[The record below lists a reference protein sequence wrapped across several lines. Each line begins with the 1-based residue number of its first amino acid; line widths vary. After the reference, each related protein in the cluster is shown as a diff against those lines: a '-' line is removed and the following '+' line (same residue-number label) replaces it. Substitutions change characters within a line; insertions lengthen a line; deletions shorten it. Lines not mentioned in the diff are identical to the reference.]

1 MKKTMKEIRNSQ
13 AMKKF
18 IHNKKAM
25 LGLAIV
31 TILVLAVVFI
41 PLFADLDP
49 YTTDRAAGFN
59 KPPSDAHILGTD
71 DVGRDLFAR
80 LLYGGRISLFVG
92 ITSTIISVLIG
103 IPLGLIAGYF
113 RGTAESIIMRTA
125 DAFMSFP
132 SMVLIL
138 VLVAVFGPSILTVTV
153 VIGVLGW
160 TAIAKLIYGNVLS
173 IREREY
179 IQAARAVGVSTKKI
193 LFSEVLPN
201 AIPPVWA
208 NISFRVAGAI
218 LTESS
223 LSFLGMGVQ
232 TPQASWGNIIF
243 AAQNLLVLIGGVHIK
258 QEHAALFHKKARIG
272 NGGIQIRDVV
282 EGIKGRYRCPDG
294 AVKIQLEQILPEQQ
308 QTAGKPQLLS
318 LIPHHAEHLFRLVD
332 ADHIIARL
340 GEHQGQ
346 FAGATAKVGKD
357 AVMDAVSVQLFA
369 DMGIENVVVGLAV
382 ELIVKIRKLVVGH
395 GVTLPLRYTRPRQRR

>member
-160 TAIAKLIYGNVLS
+160 TAIAKLIFGNVLS

-243 AAQNLLVLIGGVHIK
+243 AAQNLLVLT
-258 QEHAALFHKKARIG
+258 ARPWVWLPP
-272 NGGIQIRDVV
+272 GI
-282 EGIKGRYRCPDG
+282 C
-294 AVKIQLEQILPEQQ
+294 
-308 QTAGKPQLLS
+308 
-318 LIPHHAEHLFRLVD
+318 
-332 ADHIIARL
+332 II
-340 GEHQGQ
+340 
-346 FAGATAKVGKD
+346 
-357 AVMDAVSVQLFA
+357 
-369 DMGIENVVVGLAV
+369 
-382 ELIVKIRKLVVGH
+382 LVVIGFNFIGE
-395 GVTLPLRYTRPRQRR
+395 GVRDALDPKTKE

>member
-1 MKKTMKEIRNSQ
+1 MKKTMKETRNSQ

-243 AAQNLLVLIGGVHIK
+243 AAQNLLVLT
-258 QEHAALFHKKARIG
+258 ARPWVWLPP
-272 NGGIQIRDVV
+272 GI
-282 EGIKGRYRCPDG
+282 C
-294 AVKIQLEQILPEQQ
+294 
-308 QTAGKPQLLS
+308 
-318 LIPHHAEHLFRLVD
+318 
-332 ADHIIARL
+332 II
-340 GEHQGQ
+340 
-346 FAGATAKVGKD
+346 
-357 AVMDAVSVQLFA
+357 
-369 DMGIENVVVGLAV
+369 
-382 ELIVKIRKLVVGH
+382 LVVIGFNFIGE
-395 GVTLPLRYTRPRQRR
+395 GVRDALDPKTKE

>member
-1 MKKTMKEIRNSQ
+1 MKKILNNQ
-13 AMKKF
+13 AVKKF
-18 IHNKKAM
+18 MHNRKAV
-25 LGLAIV
+25 LGLIIV
-31 TILVLAVVFI
+31 CFLVLAVILI
-41 PLFADLDP
+41 PIFMKLDP
-49 YTTDRAAGFN
+49 YTTDRAVGFN
-59 KPPSDAHILGTD
+59 KAPCFGHPLGTD

-92 ITSTIISVLIG
+92 IMSTIISVLIG

-113 RGTAESIIMRTA
+113 RGIAETVIMRVA

-132 SMVLIL
+132 TMVLIL

-179 IQAARAVGVSTKKI
+179 IQATKAIGMSTPKI
-193 LFSEVLPN
+193 LLSEVLPN

-243 AAQNLLVLIGGVHIK
+243 AAQNLLVLT
-258 QEHAALFHKKARIG
+258 ARPWVWFPP
-272 NGGIQIRDVV
+272 GICI
-282 EGIKGRYRCPDG
+282 
-294 AVKIQLEQILPEQQ
+294 IL
-308 QTAGKPQLLS
+308 
-318 LIPHHAEHLFRLVD
+318 
-332 ADHIIARL
+332 
-340 GEHQGQ
+340 
-346 FAGATAKVGKD
+346 
-357 AVMDAVSVQLFA
+357 
-369 DMGIENVVVGLAV
+369 VVVGFNFIG
-382 ELIVKIRKLVVGH
+382 E
-395 GVTLPLRYTRPRQRR
+395 GVRDALDPKTK

>member
-1 MKKTMKEIRNSQ
+1 MKHIMQSQ

-18 IHNKKAM
+18 IRNKRAM
-25 LGLAIV
+25 TG
-31 TILVLAVVFI
+31 LAVVALLTLSVLLL
-41 PLFADLDP
+41 PLVLDLEP
-49 YTTDRAAGFN
+49 YTTDREAGFN
-59 KPPSDAHILGTD
+59 QPPSAAHIFGTD

-80 LLYGGRISLFVG
+80 ALYGGRTSLFVG
-92 ITSTIISVLIG
+92 ITATIISVLIG

-113 RGTAESIIMRTA
+113 RGIAESIIMRTA

-160 TAIAKLIYGNVLS
+160 TSIAKLIYGNVLS

-179 IQAARAVGVSTKKI
+179 IEAARAVGQRTGPI

-208 NISFRVAGAI
+208 NLSFRVAGAV

-243 AAQNLLVLIGGVHIK
+243 AAQNLLVLT
-258 QEHAALFHKKARIG
+258 ARPWVWLPP
-272 NGGIQIRDVV
+272 GI
-282 EGIKGRYRCPDG
+282 C
-294 AVKIQLEQILPEQQ
+294 
-308 QTAGKPQLLS
+308 
-318 LIPHHAEHLFRLVD
+318 
-332 ADHIIARL
+332 II
-340 GEHQGQ
+340 
-346 FAGATAKVGKD
+346 
-357 AVMDAVSVQLFA
+357 
-369 DMGIENVVVGLAV
+369 
-382 ELIVKIRKLVVGH
+382 LVVIGFNFIGE
-395 GVTLPLRYTRPRQRR
+395 GVRDALDPKTR

>member
-1 MKKTMKEIRNSQ
+1 MKKILQNQ
-13 AMKKF
+13 AVNKF

-25 LGLAIV
+25 FGLFV
-31 TILVLAVVFI
+31 VLFLVLAVVLI
-41 PLFADLDP
+41 PIFMDLDP

-113 RGTAESIIMRTA
+113 RGAAESIIMRTA

-179 IQAARAVGVSTKKI
+179 IQASRVVGMKTIPI

-243 AAQNLLVLIGGVHIK
+243 AAQNLLVLT
-258 QEHAALFHKKARIG
+258 ARPWVWLPP
-272 NGGIQIRDVV
+272 GICI
-282 EGIKGRYRCPDG
+282 
-294 AVKIQLEQILPEQQ
+294 IL
-308 QTAGKPQLLS
+308 
-318 LIPHHAEHLFRLVD
+318 
-332 ADHIIARL
+332 
-340 GEHQGQ
+340 
-346 FAGATAKVGKD
+346 
-357 AVMDAVSVQLFA
+357 
-369 DMGIENVVVGLAV
+369 VVVGFNFIG
-382 ELIVKIRKLVVGH
+382 E
-395 GVTLPLRYTRPRQRR
+395 GVRDALDPKTKS

>member
-132 SMVLIL
+132 SMGLIL

-243 AAQNLLVLIGGVHIK
+243 AAQNLLVLT
-258 QEHAALFHKKARIG
+258 ARPWVWLPP
-272 NGGIQIRDVV
+272 GI
-282 EGIKGRYRCPDG
+282 C
-294 AVKIQLEQILPEQQ
+294 
-308 QTAGKPQLLS
+308 
-318 LIPHHAEHLFRLVD
+318 
-332 ADHIIARL
+332 II
-340 GEHQGQ
+340 
-346 FAGATAKVGKD
+346 
-357 AVMDAVSVQLFA
+357 
-369 DMGIENVVVGLAV
+369 
-382 ELIVKIRKLVVGH
+382 LVVIGFNFIGE
-395 GVTLPLRYTRPRQRR
+395 GVRDALDPKTKE

>member
-1 MKKTMKEIRNSQ
+1 MKKILSNQ
-13 AMKKF
+13 AVKKF
-18 IHNKKAM
+18 MHNRKAV
-25 LGLAIV
+25 LGLIIV
-31 TILVLAVVFI
+31 CFLVLAVILI
-41 PLFADLDP
+41 PIFMKLDP
-49 YTTDRAAGFN
+49 YTTDRAVGFN
-59 KPPSDAHILGTD
+59 KAPCSSHPLGTD

-92 ITSTIISVLIG
+92 IMSTIISVLIG

-113 RGTAESIIMRTA
+113 RGIAETVIMRVA
-125 DAFMSFP
+125 DAFMSLP
-132 SMVLIL
+132 TMVLIL

-179 IQAARAVGVSTKKI
+179 IQATKAIGMSTPKI
-193 LFSEVLPN
+193 LLSEVLPN

-243 AAQNLLVLIGGVHIK
+243 AAQNLLVLT
-258 QEHAALFHKKARIG
+258 ARPWVWFPP
-272 NGGIQIRDVV
+272 GICI
-282 EGIKGRYRCPDG
+282 
-294 AVKIQLEQILPEQQ
+294 IL
-308 QTAGKPQLLS
+308 
-318 LIPHHAEHLFRLVD
+318 
-332 ADHIIARL
+332 
-340 GEHQGQ
+340 
-346 FAGATAKVGKD
+346 
-357 AVMDAVSVQLFA
+357 
-369 DMGIENVVVGLAV
+369 VVVGFNFIG
-382 ELIVKIRKLVVGH
+382 E
-395 GVTLPLRYTRPRQRR
+395 GVRDALDPKTK

>member
-1 MKKTMKEIRNSQ
+1 MKKILNNQ
-13 AMKKF
+13 AVKKF
-18 IHNKKAM
+18 MHNRKAV
-25 LGLAIV
+25 LGLIIV
-31 TILVLAVVFI
+31 CFLVLAVILMPIFMK
-41 PLFADLDP
+41 LDP
-49 YTTDRAAGFN
+49 YTTDRAVGFN
-59 KPPSDAHILGTD
+59 KAPCPGHLLGTD

-92 ITSTIISVLIG
+92 IMSTIISVLVG

-113 RGTAESIIMRTA
+113 RGIAETVIMRVA

-132 SMVLIL
+132 TMVLIL

-179 IQAARAVGVSTKKI
+179 IQATKAIGMSTPKI
-193 LFSEVLPN
+193 LLSEVLPN

-243 AAQNLLVLIGGVHIK
+243 AAQNLLVLT
-258 QEHAALFHKKARIG
+258 ARPWVWFPP
-272 NGGIQIRDVV
+272 GICI
-282 EGIKGRYRCPDG
+282 
-294 AVKIQLEQILPEQQ
+294 IL
-308 QTAGKPQLLS
+308 
-318 LIPHHAEHLFRLVD
+318 
-332 ADHIIARL
+332 
-340 GEHQGQ
+340 
-346 FAGATAKVGKD
+346 
-357 AVMDAVSVQLFA
+357 
-369 DMGIENVVVGLAV
+369 VVVGFNFIG
-382 ELIVKIRKLVVGH
+382 E
-395 GVTLPLRYTRPRQRR
+395 GVRDALDPKTK

>member
-173 IREREY
+173 IWEREY

-243 AAQNLLVLIGGVHIK
+243 AAQNLLVLT
-258 QEHAALFHKKARIG
+258 ARPWVWLPP
-272 NGGIQIRDVV
+272 GI
-282 EGIKGRYRCPDG
+282 C
-294 AVKIQLEQILPEQQ
+294 
-308 QTAGKPQLLS
+308 
-318 LIPHHAEHLFRLVD
+318 
-332 ADHIIARL
+332 II
-340 GEHQGQ
+340 
-346 FAGATAKVGKD
+346 
-357 AVMDAVSVQLFA
+357 
-369 DMGIENVVVGLAV
+369 
-382 ELIVKIRKLVVGH
+382 LVVIGFNFIGE
-395 GVTLPLRYTRPRQRR
+395 GVRDALDPKTKE

>member
-1 MKKTMKEIRNSQ
+1 MKHIMQSQ

-18 IHNKKAM
+18 IRNKRAM
-25 LGLAIV
+25 TG
-31 TILVLAVVFI
+31 LAVVALLTLSVLLL
-41 PLFADLDP
+41 PLVLDLDP
-49 YTTDRAAGFN
+49 YTTDREAGFN
-59 KPPSDAHILGTD
+59 QPPSAAHIFGTD

-80 LLYGGRISLFVG
+80 ALYGGRTSLFVG
-92 ITSTIISVLIG
+92 ITATIISVLIG

-113 RGTAESIIMRTA
+113 RGIAESIIMRTA

-160 TAIAKLIYGNVLS
+160 TSIAKLIYGNGLS

-179 IQAARAVGVSTKKI
+179 IEAARAVGQRTGPI

-208 NISFRVAGAI
+208 NLSFRVAGAV
-218 LTESS
+218 LTESA

-243 AAQNLLVLIGGVHIK
+243 AAQNLLVLTARPWVWLPPGV
-258 QEHAALFHKKARIG
+258 
-272 NGGIQIRDVV
+272 
-282 EGIKGRYRCPDG
+282 C
-294 AVKIQLEQILPEQQ
+294 
-308 QTAGKPQLLS
+308 
-318 LIPHHAEHLFRLVD
+318 
-332 ADHIIARL
+332 II
-340 GEHQGQ
+340 
-346 FAGATAKVGKD
+346 
-357 AVMDAVSVQLFA
+357 
-369 DMGIENVVVGLAV
+369 
-382 ELIVKIRKLVVGH
+382 LVVIGFNFIGE
-395 GVTLPLRYTRPRQRR
+395 GVRDALDPKTR

>member
-243 AAQNLLVLIGGVHIK
+243 AAQNLLVLT
-258 QEHAALFHKKARIG
+258 ARPWVWLPP
-272 NGGIQIRDVV
+272 GI
-282 EGIKGRYRCPDG
+282 C
-294 AVKIQLEQILPEQQ
+294 
-308 QTAGKPQLLS
+308 
-318 LIPHHAEHLFRLVD
+318 
-332 ADHIIARL
+332 II
-340 GEHQGQ
+340 
-346 FAGATAKVGKD
+346 
-357 AVMDAVSVQLFA
+357 
-369 DMGIENVVVGLAV
+369 
-382 ELIVKIRKLVVGH
+382 LVVIGFNFIGE
-395 GVTLPLRYTRPRQRR
+395 GVRDALDPKTKE

>member
-1 MKKTMKEIRNSQ
+1 VKKTMKEIWNSQ

-18 IHNKKAM
+18 VHNKKAM

-31 TILVLAVVFI
+31 MILVLAVVFI

-179 IQAARAVGVSTKKI
+179 IQAARAVGVSTRKI

-243 AAQNLLVLIGGVHIK
+243 AAQNLLVLT
-258 QEHAALFHKKARIG
+258 ARPWVWLPP
-272 NGGIQIRDVV
+272 GI
-282 EGIKGRYRCPDG
+282 C
-294 AVKIQLEQILPEQQ
+294 
-308 QTAGKPQLLS
+308 
-318 LIPHHAEHLFRLVD
+318 
-332 ADHIIARL
+332 II
-340 GEHQGQ
+340 
-346 FAGATAKVGKD
+346 
-357 AVMDAVSVQLFA
+357 
-369 DMGIENVVVGLAV
+369 
-382 ELIVKIRKLVVGH
+382 LVVIGFNFIGE
-395 GVTLPLRYTRPRQRR
+395 GVRDALDPKTKE

>member
-1 MKKTMKEIRNSQ
+1 MKKILSNQ
-13 AMKKF
+13 AVKKF
-18 IHNKKAM
+18 MHNRKAV
-25 LGLAIV
+25 LGLIIV
-31 TILVLAVVFI
+31 CFLVLAVILMPIFMK
-41 PLFADLDP
+41 LDP
-49 YTTDRAAGFN
+49 YTTDRAVGFN
-59 KPPSDAHILGTD
+59 KAPCPDHLLGTD

-92 ITSTIISVLIG
+92 IMSTIISVLIG

-113 RGTAESIIMRTA
+113 RGIAETVIMRVA

-132 SMVLIL
+132 TMVLIL

-179 IQAARAVGVSTKKI
+179 IQATKAIGMSTPKI
-193 LFSEVLPN
+193 LLSEVLPN

-243 AAQNLLVLIGGVHIK
+243 AAQNLLVLT
-258 QEHAALFHKKARIG
+258 ARPWVWFPP
-272 NGGIQIRDVV
+272 GICI
-282 EGIKGRYRCPDG
+282 
-294 AVKIQLEQILPEQQ
+294 IL
-308 QTAGKPQLLS
+308 
-318 LIPHHAEHLFRLVD
+318 
-332 ADHIIARL
+332 
-340 GEHQGQ
+340 
-346 FAGATAKVGKD
+346 
-357 AVMDAVSVQLFA
+357 
-369 DMGIENVVVGLAV
+369 VVVGFNFIG
-382 ELIVKIRKLVVGH
+382 E
-395 GVTLPLRYTRPRQRR
+395 GVRDALDPKTK

>member
-1 MKKTMKEIRNSQ
+1 MKEILKSQ

-18 IHNKKAM
+18 LHNKKAM
-25 LGLAIV
+25 FGLFIV
-31 TILVLAVVFI
+31 VLLALAVLLI
-41 PLFADLDP
+41 PLFMDLDP

-59 KPPSDAHILGTD
+59 KGPSETHILGTD

-80 LLYGGRISLFVG
+80 VLYGGRVSLFVG
-92 ITSTIISVLIG
+92 ITSTIISVLVG

-113 RGTAESIIMRTA
+113 RGAGESIIMRTA

-153 VIGVLGW
+153 VIGILGW

-179 IQAARAVGVSTKKI
+179 IQAAKTSGTSTWTI

-232 TPQASWGNIIF
+232 TPQASWGNIIY
-243 AAQNLLVLIGGVHIK
+243 AAQNLMVLTARPWVWIPPGV
-258 QEHAALFHKKARIG
+258 
-272 NGGIQIRDVV
+272 
-282 EGIKGRYRCPDG
+282 C
-294 AVKIQLEQILPEQQ
+294 
-308 QTAGKPQLLS
+308 
-318 LIPHHAEHLFRLVD
+318 
-332 ADHIIARL
+332 II
-340 GEHQGQ
+340 
-346 FAGATAKVGKD
+346 
-357 AVMDAVSVQLFA
+357 
-369 DMGIENVVVGLAV
+369 
-382 ELIVKIRKLVVGH
+382 LVVIGFNFIGE
-395 GVTLPLRYTRPRQRR
+395 GVRDALDPKTK

>member
-1 MKKTMKEIRNSQ
+1 MKKILNNQ
-13 AMKKF
+13 AVKKF
-18 IHNKKAM
+18 MHNRKAV
-25 LGLAIV
+25 LGLIIV
-31 TILVLAVVFI
+31 CFLVLAVILI
-41 PLFADLDP
+41 PIFMKLDP
-49 YTTDRAAGFN
+49 YTTDQAVGFN
-59 KPPSDAHILGTD
+59 KAPCSGHPLGTD

-92 ITSTIISVLIG
+92 IMSTIISVLIG

-113 RGTAESIIMRTA
+113 RGIAETVIMRVA

-132 SMVLIL
+132 TMVLIL

-179 IQAARAVGVSTKKI
+179 IQATKAIGMSTPKI
-193 LFSEVLPN
+193 LLSEVLPN

-243 AAQNLLVLIGGVHIK
+243 AAQNLLVLT
-258 QEHAALFHKKARIG
+258 ARPWVWFPP
-272 NGGIQIRDVV
+272 GICI
-282 EGIKGRYRCPDG
+282 
-294 AVKIQLEQILPEQQ
+294 IL
-308 QTAGKPQLLS
+308 
-318 LIPHHAEHLFRLVD
+318 
-332 ADHIIARL
+332 
-340 GEHQGQ
+340 
-346 FAGATAKVGKD
+346 
-357 AVMDAVSVQLFA
+357 
-369 DMGIENVVVGLAV
+369 VVVGFNFIG
-382 ELIVKIRKLVVGH
+382 E
-395 GVTLPLRYTRPRQRR
+395 GVRDALDPKTK

>member
-1 MKKTMKEIRNSQ
+1 MKEILKSQ

-18 IHNKKAM
+18 LHNKKAM
-25 LGLAIV
+25 FGLFIV
-31 TILVLAVVFI
+31 VLLALAVLLI
-41 PLFADLDP
+41 PLFMDLDP

-59 KPPSDAHILGTD
+59 KGPSETHILGTD

-80 LLYGGRISLFVG
+80 VLYGGRVSLFVG
-92 ITSTIISVLIG
+92 ITSTIISVLVG

-113 RGTAESIIMRTA
+113 RGAAESIIMRTA
-125 DAFMSFP
+125 DAFMSCP

-153 VIGVLGW
+153 VIGILGW

-179 IQAARAVGVSTKKI
+179 IQAAKTSGTSTWTI

-232 TPQASWGNIIF
+232 TPQASWGNIIY
-243 AAQNLLVLIGGVHIK
+243 AAQNLMVLTARPWVWIPPGV
-258 QEHAALFHKKARIG
+258 
-272 NGGIQIRDVV
+272 
-282 EGIKGRYRCPDG
+282 C
-294 AVKIQLEQILPEQQ
+294 
-308 QTAGKPQLLS
+308 
-318 LIPHHAEHLFRLVD
+318 
-332 ADHIIARL
+332 II
-340 GEHQGQ
+340 
-346 FAGATAKVGKD
+346 
-357 AVMDAVSVQLFA
+357 
-369 DMGIENVVVGLAV
+369 
-382 ELIVKIRKLVVGH
+382 LVVIGFNFIGE
-395 GVTLPLRYTRPRQRR
+395 GVRDALDPKTK

>member
-1 MKKTMKEIRNSQ
+1 MKKILSNQ
-13 AMKKF
+13 AVKKF
-18 IHNKKAM
+18 MHNRKAV
-25 LGLAIV
+25 LGLIIV
-31 TILVLAVVFI
+31 CFLVLAVILI
-41 PLFADLDP
+41 PIFMKLDP
-49 YTTDRAAGFN
+49 YTTDRAVGFN
-59 KPPSDAHILGTD
+59 KAPCSGHPLGTD

-92 ITSTIISVLIG
+92 IMSTIISVLIG

-113 RGTAESIIMRTA
+113 RGIAETVIMRVA

-132 SMVLIL
+132 TMVLIL

-179 IQAARAVGVSTKKI
+179 IQATKAIGMSTPKI
-193 LFSEVLPN
+193 LLSEVLPN

-243 AAQNLLVLIGGVHIK
+243 AAQNLLVLT
-258 QEHAALFHKKARIG
+258 ARPWVWFPP
-272 NGGIQIRDVV
+272 GICI
-282 EGIKGRYRCPDG
+282 
-294 AVKIQLEQILPEQQ
+294 IL
-308 QTAGKPQLLS
+308 
-318 LIPHHAEHLFRLVD
+318 
-332 ADHIIARL
+332 
-340 GEHQGQ
+340 
-346 FAGATAKVGKD
+346 
-357 AVMDAVSVQLFA
+357 
-369 DMGIENVVVGLAV
+369 VVVGFNF
-382 ELIVKIRKLVVGH
+382 VGE
-395 GVTLPLRYTRPRQRR
+395 GVRDALDPKTK

>member
-1 MKKTMKEIRNSQ
+1 M
-13 AMKKF
+13 
-18 IHNKKAM
+18 HNRKAV
-25 LGLAIV
+25 LGLIIV
-31 TILVLAVVFI
+31 CFLVLAVILI
-41 PLFADLDP
+41 PIFMKLDP
-49 YTTDRAAGFN
+49 YTTDRAVGFN
-59 KPPSDAHILGTD
+59 KAPCSGHPLGTD

-92 ITSTIISVLIG
+92 IMSTIISVLIG

-113 RGTAESIIMRTA
+113 RGIAETVIMRVA

-132 SMVLIL
+132 TMVLIL

-179 IQAARAVGVSTKKI
+179 IQATKAIGMSTPKI
-193 LFSEVLPN
+193 LLSEVLPN

-243 AAQNLLVLIGGVHIK
+243 AAQNLLVLM
-258 QEHAALFHKKARIG
+258 ARPWVWFPP
-272 NGGIQIRDVV
+272 GICI
-282 EGIKGRYRCPDG
+282 
-294 AVKIQLEQILPEQQ
+294 IL
-308 QTAGKPQLLS
+308 
-318 LIPHHAEHLFRLVD
+318 
-332 ADHIIARL
+332 
-340 GEHQGQ
+340 
-346 FAGATAKVGKD
+346 
-357 AVMDAVSVQLFA
+357 
-369 DMGIENVVVGLAV
+369 VVVGFNFIG
-382 ELIVKIRKLVVGH
+382 E
-395 GVTLPLRYTRPRQRR
+395 GVRDALDPKTK

>member
-125 DAFMSFP
+125 DAFMSFL

-243 AAQNLLVLIGGVHIK
+243 AAQNLLVLT
-258 QEHAALFHKKARIG
+258 ARPWVWLPP
-272 NGGIQIRDVV
+272 GI
-282 EGIKGRYRCPDG
+282 C
-294 AVKIQLEQILPEQQ
+294 
-308 QTAGKPQLLS
+308 
-318 LIPHHAEHLFRLVD
+318 
-332 ADHIIARL
+332 II
-340 GEHQGQ
+340 
-346 FAGATAKVGKD
+346 
-357 AVMDAVSVQLFA
+357 
-369 DMGIENVVVGLAV
+369 
-382 ELIVKIRKLVVGH
+382 LVVIGFNFIGE
-395 GVTLPLRYTRPRQRR
+395 GVRDALDPKTKE

>member
-1 MKKTMKEIRNSQ
+1 MKKILSNQ
-13 AMKKF
+13 AVKIFM
-18 IHNKKAM
+18 HNRKAV
-25 LGLAIV
+25 LGLIIV
-31 TILVLAVVFI
+31 CFLVLAVILI
-41 PLFADLDP
+41 PIFMKLDP
-49 YTTDRAAGFN
+49 YTTDRAVGFN
-59 KPPSDAHILGTD
+59 KAPCSGHPLGTD

-92 ITSTIISVLIG
+92 IMSTIISVLIG

-113 RGTAESIIMRTA
+113 RGIAETVIMRVA

-132 SMVLIL
+132 TMVLIL

-179 IQAARAVGVSTKKI
+179 IQATKAIGMSTPKI
-193 LFSEVLPN
+193 LLSEVLPN

-243 AAQNLLVLIGGVHIK
+243 AAQNLLVLT
-258 QEHAALFHKKARIG
+258 ARPWVWFPP
-272 NGGIQIRDVV
+272 GICI
-282 EGIKGRYRCPDG
+282 
-294 AVKIQLEQILPEQQ
+294 IL
-308 QTAGKPQLLS
+308 
-318 LIPHHAEHLFRLVD
+318 
-332 ADHIIARL
+332 
-340 GEHQGQ
+340 
-346 FAGATAKVGKD
+346 
-357 AVMDAVSVQLFA
+357 
-369 DMGIENVVVGLAV
+369 VVVGFNFIG
-382 ELIVKIRKLVVGH
+382 E
-395 GVTLPLRYTRPRQRR
+395 GVRDALDPKTK

>member
-1 MKKTMKEIRNSQ
+1 MKEILKSQ

-18 IHNKKAM
+18 LHNKKAM
-25 LGLAIV
+25 FGLFIV
-31 TILVLAVVFI
+31 VLLALAVLLI
-41 PLFADLDP
+41 PLFMDLDP

-59 KPPSDAHILGTD
+59 KGPSETHILGSD

-80 LLYGGRISLFVG
+80 VLYGGRVSLFVG
-92 ITSTIISVLIG
+92 ITSTIISVLVG

-113 RGTAESIIMRTA
+113 RGAAESIIMRTA

-153 VIGVLGW
+153 VIGILGW

-179 IQAARAVGVSTKKI
+179 IQAAKTSGTSTWTI

-232 TPQASWGNIIF
+232 TPQASWGNIIY
-243 AAQNLLVLIGGVHIK
+243 AAQNLMVLTARPWVWIPPGV
-258 QEHAALFHKKARIG
+258 
-272 NGGIQIRDVV
+272 
-282 EGIKGRYRCPDG
+282 C
-294 AVKIQLEQILPEQQ
+294 
-308 QTAGKPQLLS
+308 
-318 LIPHHAEHLFRLVD
+318 
-332 ADHIIARL
+332 II
-340 GEHQGQ
+340 
-346 FAGATAKVGKD
+346 
-357 AVMDAVSVQLFA
+357 
-369 DMGIENVVVGLAV
+369 
-382 ELIVKIRKLVVGH
+382 LVVIGFNFIGE
-395 GVTLPLRYTRPRQRR
+395 GVRDALDPKTK

>member
-1 MKKTMKEIRNSQ
+1 MKKILSNQ
-13 AMKKF
+13 AVKKF
-18 IHNKKAM
+18 MHNRKAV
-25 LGLAIV
+25 LGLIIV
-31 TILVLAVVFI
+31 CFLVLAVILI
-41 PLFADLDP
+41 PIFMKLDP
-49 YTTDRAAGFN
+49 YTTDRAVGFN
-59 KPPSDAHILGTD
+59 KAPCSGHPLGTD

-92 ITSTIISVLIG
+92 IMSTIISVLIG

-113 RGTAESIIMRTA
+113 RGIAETVIMRVA

-132 SMVLIL
+132 TMVLIL

-179 IQAARAVGVSTKKI
+179 IQATKAIGMSTPKI
-193 LFSEVLPN
+193 LLSEVLPN

-243 AAQNLLVLIGGVHIK
+243 AAQNLLVLT
-258 QEHAALFHKKARIG
+258 ARPWVWFPP
-272 NGGIQIRDVV
+272 GICI
-282 EGIKGRYRCPDG
+282 
-294 AVKIQLEQILPEQQ
+294 IL
-308 QTAGKPQLLS
+308 
-318 LIPHHAEHLFRLVD
+318 
-332 ADHIIARL
+332 
-340 GEHQGQ
+340 
-346 FAGATAKVGKD
+346 
-357 AVMDAVSVQLFA
+357 
-369 DMGIENVVVGLAV
+369 VVVGFNFIG
-382 ELIVKIRKLVVGH
+382 E
-395 GVTLPLRYTRPRQRR
+395 GVRDALDTKTK

>member
-1 MKKTMKEIRNSQ
+1 MKEILKSQ

-18 IHNKKAM
+18 LHNKKARF
-25 LGLAIV
+25 GLFIV
-31 TILVLAVVFI
+31 VLLALAVLLI
-41 PLFADLDP
+41 PLFMDLDP

-59 KPPSDAHILGTD
+59 KGPSETHILGTD

-80 LLYGGRISLFVG
+80 VLYGGRVSLFVG
-92 ITSTIISVLIG
+92 ITSTIISVLVG

-113 RGTAESIIMRTA
+113 RGAAESIIMRTA

-153 VIGVLGW
+153 VIGILGW

-179 IQAARAVGVSTKKI
+179 IQAAKTSGTSTWTI

-232 TPQASWGNIIF
+232 TPQASWGNIIY
-243 AAQNLLVLIGGVHIK
+243 AAQNLMVLTARPWVWIPPGV
-258 QEHAALFHKKARIG
+258 
-272 NGGIQIRDVV
+272 
-282 EGIKGRYRCPDG
+282 C
-294 AVKIQLEQILPEQQ
+294 
-308 QTAGKPQLLS
+308 
-318 LIPHHAEHLFRLVD
+318 
-332 ADHIIARL
+332 II
-340 GEHQGQ
+340 
-346 FAGATAKVGKD
+346 
-357 AVMDAVSVQLFA
+357 
-369 DMGIENVVVGLAV
+369 
-382 ELIVKIRKLVVGH
+382 LVVIGFNFIGE
-395 GVTLPLRYTRPRQRR
+395 GVRDALDPKTK

>member
-1 MKKTMKEIRNSQ
+1 MKKLLSNQ
-13 AMKKF
+13 AVKKF
-18 IHNKKAM
+18 ISNKKAM
-25 LGLAIV
+25 TGLVIV
-31 TILVLAVVFI
+31 LVLMLAVFLLPVFM
-41 PLFADLDP
+41 DLDP

-59 KPPSDAHILGTD
+59 KGPSEAHILGTD

-80 LLYGGRISLFVG
+80 VLYGGRISLIVG
-92 ITSTIISVLIG
+92 ISSTIISVLLG

-113 RGTAESIIMRTA
+113 RGPVESLIMRTA

-160 TAIAKLIYGNVLS
+160 TGIAKLIYGNVLS

-179 IQAARAVGVSTKKI
+179 IQATRAVGMKNIPV
-193 LFSEVLPN
+193 LFTEVLPN

-232 TPQASWGNIIF
+232 TPEASWGNIIF
-243 AAQNLLVLIGGVHIK
+243 AAQNLLVLT
-258 QEHAALFHKKARIG
+258 ARPWVWLPP
-272 NGGIQIRDVV
+272 GICI
-282 EGIKGRYRCPDG
+282 
-294 AVKIQLEQILPEQQ
+294 IL
-308 QTAGKPQLLS
+308 
-318 LIPHHAEHLFRLVD
+318 
-332 ADHIIARL
+332 
-340 GEHQGQ
+340 
-346 FAGATAKVGKD
+346 
-357 AVMDAVSVQLFA
+357 
-369 DMGIENVVVGLAV
+369 VVVGFNFIG
-382 ELIVKIRKLVVGH
+382 E
-395 GVTLPLRYTRPRQRR
+395 GVRDALDPKTK

>member
-1 MKKTMKEIRNSQ
+1 MKEILKSQ

-18 IHNKKAM
+18 LHNKKAM
-25 LGLAIV
+25 FGLFIV
-31 TILVLAVVFI
+31 VLLALAVLLI
-41 PLFADLDP
+41 PLFMDLDP

-59 KPPSDAHILGTD
+59 KGPSETHILGTD

-80 LLYGGRISLFVG
+80 VLYGGRVSLFVG
-92 ITSTIISVLIG
+92 ITSTIISVLVG

-113 RGTAESIIMRTA
+113 RGAAESIIMRTA

-153 VIGVLGW
+153 VIGILGW

-179 IQAARAVGVSTKKI
+179 IQAAKTSGASTWTI

-232 TPQASWGNIIF
+232 TPQASWGNIIY
-243 AAQNLLVLIGGVHIK
+243 AAQNLMVLTARPWVWIPPGV
-258 QEHAALFHKKARIG
+258 
-272 NGGIQIRDVV
+272 
-282 EGIKGRYRCPDG
+282 C
-294 AVKIQLEQILPEQQ
+294 
-308 QTAGKPQLLS
+308 
-318 LIPHHAEHLFRLVD
+318 
-332 ADHIIARL
+332 II
-340 GEHQGQ
+340 
-346 FAGATAKVGKD
+346 
-357 AVMDAVSVQLFA
+357 
-369 DMGIENVVVGLAV
+369 
-382 ELIVKIRKLVVGH
+382 LVVIGFNFIGE
-395 GVTLPLRYTRPRQRR
+395 GVRDALDPKTK

>member
-1 MKKTMKEIRNSQ
+1 MKKILSNQ
-13 AMKKF
+13 AVKKF
-18 IHNKKAM
+18 MHNRKAV
-25 LGLAIV
+25 LGLIIV
-31 TILVLAVVFI
+31 CFLVLAVILI
-41 PLFADLDP
+41 PIFMKLDP
-49 YTTDRAAGFN
+49 YTTDRAVGFN
-59 KPPSDAHILGTD
+59 KAPCSGHPLGTD

-92 ITSTIISVLIG
+92 IMSTIISVLIG

-113 RGTAESIIMRTA
+113 RGIAETVIMRVA

-132 SMVLIL
+132 TMVLIL

-179 IQAARAVGVSTKKI
+179 IQATKAIGMSTPKI
-193 LFSEVLPN
+193 LLSEVLPH
-201 AIPPVWA
+201 AIAPVWA

-243 AAQNLLVLIGGVHIK
+243 AAQNLLVLT
-258 QEHAALFHKKARIG
+258 ARPWVWFPP
-272 NGGIQIRDVV
+272 GICI
-282 EGIKGRYRCPDG
+282 
-294 AVKIQLEQILPEQQ
+294 IL
-308 QTAGKPQLLS
+308 
-318 LIPHHAEHLFRLVD
+318 
-332 ADHIIARL
+332 
-340 GEHQGQ
+340 
-346 FAGATAKVGKD
+346 
-357 AVMDAVSVQLFA
+357 
-369 DMGIENVVVGLAV
+369 VVVGFNFIG
-382 ELIVKIRKLVVGH
+382 E
-395 GVTLPLRYTRPRQRR
+395 GVRDALDPKTK

>member
-1 MKKTMKEIRNSQ
+1 MKKILSNQEV
-13 AMKKF
+13 KKF
-18 IHNKKAM
+18 MHNRKAV
-25 LGLAIV
+25 LGLIIV
-31 TILVLAVVFI
+31 CFLVLAVILI
-41 PLFADLDP
+41 PIFMKLDP
-49 YTTDRAAGFN
+49 YTTDRAVGFN
-59 KPPSDAHILGTD
+59 KAPCSGHPLGTD

-92 ITSTIISVLIG
+92 IMSTIISVLIG

-113 RGTAESIIMRTA
+113 RGIAETVIMRVA

-132 SMVLIL
+132 TMVLIL

-179 IQAARAVGVSTKKI
+179 IQATKAIGMSTPKI
-193 LFSEVLPN
+193 LLSEVLPN

-243 AAQNLLVLIGGVHIK
+243 AAQNLLVLT
-258 QEHAALFHKKARIG
+258 ARPWVWFPP
-272 NGGIQIRDVV
+272 GICI
-282 EGIKGRYRCPDG
+282 
-294 AVKIQLEQILPEQQ
+294 IL
-308 QTAGKPQLLS
+308 
-318 LIPHHAEHLFRLVD
+318 
-332 ADHIIARL
+332 
-340 GEHQGQ
+340 
-346 FAGATAKVGKD
+346 
-357 AVMDAVSVQLFA
+357 
-369 DMGIENVVVGLAV
+369 VVVGFNFIG
-382 ELIVKIRKLVVGH
+382 E
-395 GVTLPLRYTRPRQRR
+395 GVRDALDPKTK

>member
-1 MKKTMKEIRNSQ
+1 MKKILSNQ
-13 AMKKF
+13 AVKKF
-18 IHNKKAM
+18 MHNRKAV
-25 LGLAIV
+25 LGLIIV
-31 TILVLAVVFI
+31 CFLVLAVILI
-41 PLFADLDP
+41 PIFMKLDP
-49 YTTDRAAGFN
+49 YTTDRAVGFN
-59 KPPSDAHILGTD
+59 KAPCSGHPLGTD

-92 ITSTIISVLIG
+92 IMSTIISVLIG

-113 RGTAESIIMRTA
+113 RGIAETVIMRVA
-125 DAFMSFP
+125 DAFMSYP
-132 SMVLIL
+132 TMVLIL

-179 IQAARAVGVSTKKI
+179 IQATKAIGMSTPKI
-193 LFSEVLPN
+193 LLSEVLPN

-243 AAQNLLVLIGGVHIK
+243 AAQNLLVLT
-258 QEHAALFHKKARIG
+258 ARPWVWFPP
-272 NGGIQIRDVV
+272 GICI
-282 EGIKGRYRCPDG
+282 
-294 AVKIQLEQILPEQQ
+294 IL
-308 QTAGKPQLLS
+308 
-318 LIPHHAEHLFRLVD
+318 
-332 ADHIIARL
+332 
-340 GEHQGQ
+340 
-346 FAGATAKVGKD
+346 
-357 AVMDAVSVQLFA
+357 
-369 DMGIENVVVGLAV
+369 VVVGFNFIG
-382 ELIVKIRKLVVGH
+382 E
-395 GVTLPLRYTRPRQRR
+395 GVRDALDPKTK

>member
-1 MKKTMKEIRNSQ
+1 MKKIFQSQ

-18 IHNKKAM
+18 THNKKAM
-25 LGLAIV
+25 FGLVIV
-31 TILVLAVVFI
+31 VLLILAVVFI
-41 PLFADLDP
+41 PMFMNLDP

-59 KPPSDAHILGTD
+59 KPPSDTHILGTD

-113 RGTAESIIMRTA
+113 RGVAESIIMRTA

-160 TAIAKLIYGNVLS
+160 TGIAKLIYGNVLS

-179 IQAARAVGVSTKKI
+179 IQATKAVGVKTIPI

-243 AAQNLLVLIGGVHIK
+243 AAQNLLVLT
-258 QEHAALFHKKARIG
+258 ARPWVWLPP
-272 NGGIQIRDVV
+272 GICI
-282 EGIKGRYRCPDG
+282 
-294 AVKIQLEQILPEQQ
+294 IL
-308 QTAGKPQLLS
+308 
-318 LIPHHAEHLFRLVD
+318 
-332 ADHIIARL
+332 
-340 GEHQGQ
+340 
-346 FAGATAKVGKD
+346 
-357 AVMDAVSVQLFA
+357 
-369 DMGIENVVVGLAV
+369 VVVGFNFIG
-382 ELIVKIRKLVVGH
+382 E
-395 GVTLPLRYTRPRQRR
+395 GVRDALDPKTKA

>member
-1 MKKTMKEIRNSQ
+1 MKKILSNQ
-13 AMKKF
+13 AVKKF
-18 IHNKKAM
+18 MHNRKAV
-25 LGLAIV
+25 LGLIIV
-31 TILVLAVVFI
+31 CFLVLAVILI
-41 PLFADLDP
+41 PIFMKLDP
-49 YTTDRAAGFN
+49 YTTDRAVGFN
-59 KPPSDAHILGTD
+59 KAPCSGHPLGTD

-92 ITSTIISVLIG
+92 IMSTIISVLIG

-113 RGTAESIIMRTA
+113 RGIAETVIMRVA

-132 SMVLIL
+132 TMVLIL
-138 VLVAVFGPSILTVTV
+138 VLVAGFGPSILTVTV

-179 IQAARAVGVSTKKI
+179 IQATKAIGMSTPKI
-193 LFSEVLPN
+193 LLSEVLPN

-243 AAQNLLVLIGGVHIK
+243 AAQNLLVLT
-258 QEHAALFHKKARIG
+258 ARPWVWFPP
-272 NGGIQIRDVV
+272 GICI
-282 EGIKGRYRCPDG
+282 
-294 AVKIQLEQILPEQQ
+294 IL
-308 QTAGKPQLLS
+308 
-318 LIPHHAEHLFRLVD
+318 
-332 ADHIIARL
+332 
-340 GEHQGQ
+340 
-346 FAGATAKVGKD
+346 
-357 AVMDAVSVQLFA
+357 
-369 DMGIENVVVGLAV
+369 VVVGFNFIG
-382 ELIVKIRKLVVGH
+382 E
-395 GVTLPLRYTRPRQRR
+395 GVRDALDPKTK

>member
-1 MKKTMKEIRNSQ
+1 MKHIMQSQ

-18 IHNKKAM
+18 IRNKRAM
-25 LGLAIV
+25 TG
-31 TILVLAVVFI
+31 LAVVALLTLSVLLL
-41 PLFADLDP
+41 PLVLDLDP
-49 YTTDRAAGFN
+49 YTTDREAGFN
-59 KPPSDAHILGTD
+59 QPPSAAHIFGTD

-80 LLYGGRISLFVG
+80 VLYGGRTSLFVG
-92 ITSTIISVLIG
+92 ITATIISVLIG

-113 RGTAESIIMRTA
+113 RGIAESIIMRTA

-138 VLVAVFGPSILTVTV
+138 VLVAVVGPSILTVTV

-160 TAIAKLIYGNVLS
+160 TSIAKLIYGNVLS

-179 IQAARAVGVSTKKI
+179 IEAARAVGQRTGPI

-208 NISFRVAGAI
+208 NLSFRVAGAV

-243 AAQNLLVLIGGVHIK
+243 AAQNLLVLT
-258 QEHAALFHKKARIG
+258 ARPWVWLPP
-272 NGGIQIRDVV
+272 GI
-282 EGIKGRYRCPDG
+282 C
-294 AVKIQLEQILPEQQ
+294 
-308 QTAGKPQLLS
+308 
-318 LIPHHAEHLFRLVD
+318 
-332 ADHIIARL
+332 II
-340 GEHQGQ
+340 
-346 FAGATAKVGKD
+346 
-357 AVMDAVSVQLFA
+357 
-369 DMGIENVVVGLAV
+369 
-382 ELIVKIRKLVVGH
+382 LVVIGFNFIGE
-395 GVTLPLRYTRPRQRR
+395 GVRDALDPKTR

>member
-1 MKKTMKEIRNSQ
+1 MKKILSNQ
-13 AMKKF
+13 AVKKF
-18 IHNKKAM
+18 MHNRKAV
-25 LGLAIV
+25 LGLIIV
-31 TILVLAVVFI
+31 CFLVLAVILI
-41 PLFADLDP
+41 PIFMKLDP
-49 YTTDRAAGFN
+49 YTTDRAVGFN
-59 KPPSDAHILGTD
+59 KAPCSGHPLGTD

-92 ITSTIISVLIG
+92 IMSTIISVLIG
-103 IPLGLIAGYF
+103 IPLGLIVGYF
-113 RGTAESIIMRTA
+113 RGIAETVIMRVA

-132 SMVLIL
+132 TMVLIL

-179 IQAARAVGVSTKKI
+179 IQATKAIGMSTPKI
-193 LFSEVLPN
+193 LLSEVLPN

-243 AAQNLLVLIGGVHIK
+243 AAQNLLVLT
-258 QEHAALFHKKARIG
+258 ARPWVWFPP
-272 NGGIQIRDVV
+272 GICI
-282 EGIKGRYRCPDG
+282 
-294 AVKIQLEQILPEQQ
+294 IL
-308 QTAGKPQLLS
+308 
-318 LIPHHAEHLFRLVD
+318 
-332 ADHIIARL
+332 
-340 GEHQGQ
+340 
-346 FAGATAKVGKD
+346 
-357 AVMDAVSVQLFA
+357 
-369 DMGIENVVVGLAV
+369 VVVGFNFIG
-382 ELIVKIRKLVVGH
+382 E
-395 GVTLPLRYTRPRQRR
+395 GVRDALDPKTK

>member
-49 YTTDRAAGFN
+49 YTTDRFN

-243 AAQNLLVLIGGVHIK
+243 AAQNLLVLT
-258 QEHAALFHKKARIG
+258 ARPWVWLPP
-272 NGGIQIRDVV
+272 GI
-282 EGIKGRYRCPDG
+282 C
-294 AVKIQLEQILPEQQ
+294 
-308 QTAGKPQLLS
+308 
-318 LIPHHAEHLFRLVD
+318 
-332 ADHIIARL
+332 II
-340 GEHQGQ
+340 
-346 FAGATAKVGKD
+346 
-357 AVMDAVSVQLFA
+357 
-369 DMGIENVVVGLAV
+369 
-382 ELIVKIRKLVVGH
+382 LVVIGFNFIGE
-395 GVTLPLRYTRPRQRR
+395 GVRDALDPKTKE